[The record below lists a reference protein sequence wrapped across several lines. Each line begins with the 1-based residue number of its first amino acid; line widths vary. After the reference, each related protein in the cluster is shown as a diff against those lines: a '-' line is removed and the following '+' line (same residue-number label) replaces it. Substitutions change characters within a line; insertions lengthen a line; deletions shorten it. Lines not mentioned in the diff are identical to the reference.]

1 MRYAFIRP
9 TKVGGTSV
17 GDFLSQNYSSF
28 FYRPNPDRYV
38 HHNYCGDVDNPVIIF
53 RDPIDRFY
61 SIFKFWKFGSESNPR
76 SLKFLREYE
85 HYNIN
90 NFIRLIQ
97 DKQFQTLQQGFFRAL
112 HIAPQFYWYTGFLE
126 NIIVIKYSRDL
137 QEPINKL
144 LDFLNIKQ
152 KPITLSATNISKDL
166 SKETLSSQNLKWIN
180 KYYRRDY
187 ELLDMIE
194 NKQRFKHVII

>member
-1 MRYAFIRP
+1 M
-9 TKVGGTSV
+9 
-17 GDFLSQNYSSF
+17 
-28 FYRPNPDRYV
+28 
-38 HHNYCGDVDNPVIIF
+38 
-53 RDPIDRFY
+53 
-61 SIFKFWKFGSESNPR
+61 
-76 SLKFLREYE
+76 
-85 HYNIN
+85 
-90 NFIRLIQ
+90 
-97 DKQFQTLQQGFFRAL
+97 QQGFFRAL
-112 HIAPQFYWYTGFLE
+112 HISPQFYWYTGFLE
-126 NIIVIKYSRDL
+126 NIIVIKYSCDL